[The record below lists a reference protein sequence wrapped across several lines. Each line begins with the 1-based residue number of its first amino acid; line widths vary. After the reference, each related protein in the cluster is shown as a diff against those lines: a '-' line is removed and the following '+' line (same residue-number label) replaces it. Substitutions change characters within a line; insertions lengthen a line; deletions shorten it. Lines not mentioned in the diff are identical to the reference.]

1 MSKLNKSQKC
11 IMCFATMACGKTLF
25 PNSNIQTKSM
35 INFRA
40 LLDYSHMNT
49 YNQINGKLPCINII
63 HFYIIA

>member
-11 IMCFATMACGKTLF
+11 IMCFATIACRKTPC

-49 YNQINGKLPCINII
+49 YNQINEKPQYVIIIN
-63 HFYIIA
+63 FYIIT